1 MGAARCYFKPENYHG
16 KWKPGCGFA
25 IHRTVPTP
33 AFFLVTV
40 PMSLIPLS
48 LSLRLSRRISL
59 RSVVV
64 VGFVLAILPLLTGIV
79 SAVLAVDQLSVLSQQ
94 TVYRVA
100 QQTRSSRLLLEK
112 LAERE
117 RRGKQFLVLN
127 DTATRDAYTESHR
140 QFAEI
145 ADSLEQMADTGH
157 LVKTLEQLVAAEN
170 EIFIAL
176 TAPPPQSPDP
186 GAPPGKGKK
195 KPESF
200 DQQRL
205 KQATADF
212 AELHA
217 KARQAAQDYA
227 DFVDTEAADLT
238 ERSKQLQRH
247 LLSQTTL
254 LAPAS
259 LLIIAFFLFVI
270 GRPIR
275 LIDHA
280 IRRLGA
286 GQLNRP
292 IKVTGSRD
300 MEYLGE
306 RLDWLRIRLHD
317 LEIAKQRFMRNVSH
331 EIKTPL
337 ANLKEGTDLL
347 ADEVVGK
354 LSPEQRE
361 IAQILTSNVQ
371 KLEALIA
378 NLINYGQANA
388 NQGGLKLET
397 VDFRGIAAAVIED
410 QQLRLRSK
418 SLTVKAALR
427 PVQLTGNAEQLRTII
442 DNLLSNAVKY
452 SPPEGEIRISLREI
466 GGHMELE
473 VEDQGPGIDP
483 DERSQVFEPL
493 FQGRAARK
501 YGISGTGLGLA
512 IVAECVASHHGKVEA
527 LEPREGR
534 GGARF
539 RVQIPLA
546 QESQ

>member
-1 MGAARCYFKPENYHG
+1 
-16 KWKPGCGFA
+16 
-25 IHRTVPTP
+25 
-33 AFFLVTV
+33 
-40 PMSLIPLS
+40 MSLIPLS
-48 LSLRLSRRISL
+48 LSLRLFRRISL

-64 VGFVLAILPLLTGIV
+64 VGFVLAILPLFTGIV
-79 SAVLAVDQLSVLSQQ
+79 SSVLAVDQLSVLSQQ

-112 LAERE
+112 LAELE
-117 RRGKQFLVLN
+117 RRGKQFLVL
-127 DTATRDAYTESHR
+127 DDDAARDAFAESHR

-145 ADSLEQMADTGH
+145 ADSLEQMADTGKR
-157 LVKTLEQLVAAEN
+157 VATLDQLAAAEN
-170 EIFIAL
+170 AVFVAL
-176 TAPPPQSPDP
+176 TTPSPVAEP
-186 GAPPGKGKK
+186 AQGKAKK
-195 KPESF
+195 KAESF

-205 KQATADF
+205 KRATADF
-212 AELHA
+212 QELHV

-227 DFVDTEAADLT
+227 DFVDSEAADLT
-238 ERSKQLQRH
+238 ERSKQLQRQ
-247 LLSQTTL
+247 LLRQTIV
-254 LAPAS
+254 LAPLS

-280 IRRLGA
+280 IRGLGA

-317 LEIAKQRFMRNVSH
+317 LEVAKQRFMRNVSH

-337 ANLKEGTDLL
+337 ANIKEGTELL

-354 LSPEQRE
+354 LSPDQQE

-388 NQGGLKLET
+388 NHGELKLER
-397 VDFRGIAAAVIED
+397 VDVRALTAAVLED
-410 QQLRLRSK
+410 QQLRLRAK

-427 PVQLTGNAEQLRTII
+427 PVQLTGQAEQLRTVI

-452 SPPEGEIRISLREI
+452 SPPEGEIRINLRET

-473 VEDQGPGIDP
+473 VEDDGPGVDP
-483 DERSQVFEPL
+483 DERDHIFEPL

-501 YGISGTGLGLA
+501 YGVSGTGLGLA
-512 IVAECVASHHGKVEA
+512 IVAECVAGHHGKVEA
-527 LEPREGR
+527 LEPRDGR
-534 GGARF
+534 GGARI

-546 QESQ
+546 RESQ